1 MGDDFQG
8 PSRAAKAVEAV
19 MFDSPDASRRLAA
32 LLKGSALLYGT
43 AMQYRARLYRHR
55 RLTSHR
61 LPCKVVSVGNITIG
75 GTGKTPMALY
85 LAEMIKAAGYRAA
98 VVSRGYKGQAEKQG
112 GVVSDGH
119 DLWMDSDIAGD
130 EPYLMAQQL
139 LPSGIPVIVGRD
151 RVHSGWLAVKL
162 FHTEV
167 LVLDDGF
174 QHLRLQR
181 DLNLVLLDAR
191 QPFGNGNLLPRGILR
206 EPLSALSRADA
217 CLLTRCPPEV
227 VGLQPL
233 TEAATER
240 HHPPEDGKRRVFP
253 AAHVP
258 YVAEWIPGG
267 YTDRQMRMPPLEDVL
282 RQPVFVFSGIARN
295 DDFQAALG
303 QMGFDLRGRTA
314 FDDHYRYTRAD
325 IATIEKR
332 AELRGAKI
340 MVTTQKDWVKIDPTW
355 VRRLPL
361 LVVGVQI
368 DLGVYAEAFQRFV
381 TRKLGL

>member
-1 MGDDFQG
+1 VGDDFQG
-8 PSRAAKAVEAV
+8 PSRAAEAVEAV

-43 AMQYRARLYRHR
+43 AMQYRARLYQHR

-119 DLWMDSDIAGD
+119 DLRMDSDIAGD

-162 FHTEV
+162 FQTEV

-191 QPFGNGNLLPRGILR
+191 QPFGNGYLLPRGILR

-233 TEAATER
+233 TEAVAER
-240 HHPPEDGKRRVFP
+240 HRPPEDGKRRVFP
-253 AAHVP
+253 AAHAP

-267 YTDRQMRMPPLEDVL
+267 HTDRQMGMPPLEDVL

-303 QMGFDLRGRTA
+303 QMGFDLRGRIA

-325 IATIEKR
+325 IAAIETR
-332 AELRGAKI
+332 AVRRGAKI
-340 MVTTQKDWVKIDPTW
+340 MVSTQKDWAKIDPTW